1 MTYPKVLLT
10 GGTSPLGALLVPRLV
25 ASGHQ
30 TMAISRSSSGMAK
43 LQETGISALLINLNT
58 ATEPPA
64 DCTTLLHLAGIDFAP
79 QIHTWLSSGQFS
91 RAIVVSSASAV
102 TPNHPKRDSILANE
116 HRLLALDQVEV
127 TILRPTMIYGTRGDK
142 NISRIIHAVSRL
154 GWVPRAKGG
163 GLVMPVFGEDVVSA
177 ILEILSGKHPGG
189 TFPVAGPEPL
199 YFGQILEAISVATD
213 LPQRGPRLPIHAL
226 AKASTAINAKGRPGL
241 HALQML
247 LQDRIVTPQE
257 SLVSRTNPP
266 VSLMVW
272 RRRCALLMPV
282 TSSCAQRVACAT
294 PPA

>member
-1 MTYPKVLLT
+1 MTDTTVLIT
-10 GGTSPLGALLVPRLV
+10 GGTSPLGSLLVPRLV
-25 ASGHQ
+25 ASGYPS
-30 TMAISRSSSGMAK
+30 MGIARSSSGMAK
-43 LQETGISALLINLNT
+43 LQEAGISALLVNLNT

-79 QIHTWLSSGQFS
+79 QIRTWLSSRQFT
-91 RAIVVSSASAV
+91 RAIVISSASAGA
-102 TPNHPKRDSILANE
+102 PNHPKRDSILANE
-116 HRLLALDQVEV
+116 HLLLALDQVEV
-127 TILRPTMIYGTRGDK
+127 TILRPTMIYGTRGDR

-177 ILEILSGKHPGG
+177 ILEILSGQHPGG

-226 AKASTAINAKGRPGL
+226 AKASTAINAKGRPDL

-247 LQDRIVTPQE
+247 LQDRVVDPPE
-257 SLVSRTNPP
+257 SLGFNYHPTSFQFGVAESVRQYRIETSDSLNP
-266 VSLMVW
+266 
-272 RRRCALLMPV
+272 
-282 TSSCAQRVACAT
+282 
-294 PPA
+294 